1 MTTQQMLDERYGRT
15 RRGATRWAVVA
26 GILAAVIAVVAFAWL
41 TVSNSL
47 DAVDADTTGFQVID
61 EHSVALEFQ
70 VSAPAGRV
78 SRSPSFCARTR
89 SYQVQLS
96 HCLRWAELAPCI
108 ASSTEARAPHS
119 TRRRSVPRPFRCS
132 PGYRLWDTH
141 SSRNHRSLTRCTR

>member
-70 VSAPAGRV
+70 VSAPAGRTV
-78 SRSPSFCARTR
+78 ACALEAQDREHGVVGWKVVELPPGAVGSRAFRETIPT
-89 SYQVQLS
+89 L
-96 HCLRWAELAPCI
+96 AEATTGFVNNCWV
-108 ASSTEARAPHS
+108 T
-119 TRRRSVPRPFRCS
+119 
-132 PGYRLWDTH
+132 
-141 SSRNHRSLTRCTR
+141 